1 MNQIK
6 SVYLIGAGGF
16 SKQVIDTY
24 LSHNV
29 KILGI
34 FDDFRKGLFYK
45 NIPIL
50 DRIDNVQNIVKSNE
64 NIFVALGDNT
74 IRKNIISKLINRYSF
89 PNCYRPNSDI
99 PTTLNIGEGN
109 YIGSFT
115 KLGEDSYIGNF
126 NFINECVILAHD
138 TKIGDYNHLSPNV
151 SMGGNSII
159 GNTNMIG
166 TSAIIIPKI
175 KIGNNNTIGAG
186 TVVIRDIV
194 DNSTVVGNPGKQIKK

>member
-1 MNQIK
+1 MHKIK

-16 SKQVIDTY
+16 SKQVIDAY

-34 FDDFRKGLFYK
+34 FDNFRKGLFYK

-50 DRIDNVQNIVKSNE
+50 DSIDNIQNIVKSNE
-64 NIFVALGDNT
+64 NVFVTLGDNNL
-74 IRKNIISKLINRYSF
+74 RKNIISKLINKYSF
-89 PNCYRPNSDI
+89 PNCYRHNSDI
-99 PTTLNIGEGN
+99 PTSLKIGEGN
-109 YIGSFT
+109 YIGSFA

-138 TKIGDYNHLSPNV
+138 TSIGDYNHLSPNV
-151 SMGGNSII
+151 SMGGNAII

-175 KIGNNNTIGAG
+175 KIGNNNTVGAG
-186 TVVIRDIV
+186 TVIIRDIT
-194 DNSTVVGNPGKQIKK
+194 DNSTIVGNPGKQIK